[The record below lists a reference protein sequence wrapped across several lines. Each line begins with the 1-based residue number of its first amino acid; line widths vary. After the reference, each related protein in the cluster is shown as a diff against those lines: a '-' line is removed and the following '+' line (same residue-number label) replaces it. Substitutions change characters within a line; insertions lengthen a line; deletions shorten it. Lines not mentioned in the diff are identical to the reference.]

1 MTIMPNHVGKMEG
14 IIQQIKDCLSE
25 VKANPALYELGSKAV
40 YGMMAKIP
48 DEAITEDFV
57 VHYMDK
63 IYKLK

>member
-1 MTIMPNHVGKMEG
+1 MTIMPSHIGRMDG
-14 IIQQIKDCLSE
+14 IIEQISACLTE
-25 VKANPALYELGSKAV
+25 VKSNPSLYELGSKAV

>member
-1 MTIMPNHVGKMEG
+1 LI
-14 IIQQIKDCLSE
+14 E
-25 VKANPALYELGSKAV
+25 VKTNPTLFELGSKAV

-63 IYKLK
+63 LYKLK